1 MHKYLATILLSAI
14 LAACATPQTRSPE
27 VTSVAAEIE
36 AKKQRELA
44 AQALLEAERRL
55 YTVGYPLL
63 MRGMSLCG
71 DKVSPSVGMIF
82 WNSYHF
88 EKEWQDALKSRYGVT
103 DLVQVSY
110 TAPGSPA
117 EKAGIRAGDVPISLS
132 GWPVPVGE
140 NALKEFRSKLD
151 EHKQKGGPI
160 ELIVRR
166 GNEDMVV
173 SVIPEPACDFM
184 LVLANEDSKNA
195 YADGRRIVVHRGL
208 MDFFKTDEEAALVIA
223 HELAHN
229 SMGHINAKVQNAT
242 IGGLIGLLFD
252 VAAAAGGVNT
262 QGQFSD
268 LGAKAGAAA
277 YSVEF
282 EQEADYV
289 GLYLMA
295 LGGYQIDGA
304 ADFWRRM
311 AIQDP
316 RSIQL
321 RGTHPTTPERFVGIE
336 KTVAEIKEKIARGA
350 PLEPEL
356 KKENNKKKTVSEP
369 ESPNRVE

>member
-1 MHKYLATILLSAI
+1 MHKYLATILLSAL

-44 AQALLEAERRL
+44 VQALVETERRL

-63 MRGMSLCG
+63 IRGVSLCG
-71 DKVSPSVGMIF
+71 DKVSPSIGMIL

-110 TAPGSPA
+110 VAPGSPS
-117 EKAGIRAGDVPISLS
+117 EKAGIRAGDVPISLD
-132 GWPVPVGE
+132 GWSVPVGV
-140 NALKEFRSKLD
+140 NALKEFWKKLD
-151 EHKQKGGPI
+151 EHKQKAGPI
-160 ELIVRR
+160 ELVIRR
-166 GNEDMVV
+166 GSEDLEV
-173 SVIPEPACDFM
+173 SVVPEPACDFM

-195 YADGRRIVVHRGL
+195 YADGKRIVIHRGL

-229 SMGHINAKVQNAT
+229 TMGHIDAKVQNAVV
-242 IGGLIGLLFD
+242 GGLIGLIFD

-268 LGAKAGAAA
+268 LGSKAGAAA

-282 EQEADYV
+282 EKEADYV

-295 LGGYQIDGA
+295 LGGYQIEGA

-321 RGTHPTTPERFVGIE
+321 RSTHPTTPERFVGIE
-336 KTVAEIKEKIARGA
+336 KTVAEIKEKIVRGA
-350 PLEPEL
+350 LLEPEF
-356 KKENNKKKTVSEP
+356 KEEDNKKKVVSEP
-369 ESPNRVE
+369 